1 MYCENAV
8 LKSQVVQGKLFL
20 SWSGEVS
27 HHNVEILYKPIAD
40 SATDY
45 LVTSVEIDMRDVNF
59 IDSSGLQILVAA
71 RRAYSGRGALRIRVT
86 EGSQPDPVIRLAKLD
101 LVLGVTAEPR
111 KPA

>member
-1 MYCENAV
+1 MFCENAI
-8 LKSQVVQGKLFL
+8 LKSQVIQGKLFL

-40 SATDY
+40 STADY

-71 RRAYSGRGALRIRVT
+71 RRAYSGRGALRIRVM
-86 EGSQPDPVIRLAKLD
+86 EGSQPDRVIRLAKLD
-101 LVLGVTAEPR
+101 LVLGVVAEPR
-111 KPA
+111 KSP